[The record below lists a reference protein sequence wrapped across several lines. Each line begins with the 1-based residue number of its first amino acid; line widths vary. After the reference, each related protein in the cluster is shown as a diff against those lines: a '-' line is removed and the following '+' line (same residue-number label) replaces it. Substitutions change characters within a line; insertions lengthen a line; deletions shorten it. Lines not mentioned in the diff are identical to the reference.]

1 MENKPQPRPSATR
14 IVAIDFGMARLGI
27 AISDEQKII
36 AMPLLTVAVEAKTEL
51 TVAKLLAEIKTHS
64 QANRYNVEAFVIGM
78 PYLMSGKLG
87 LLADETNNFIA
98 KLKEATSIPIIS
110 WDERLTTVMAERSMR
125 EGTMSRKKRSKIVD
139 KVAAVIILQNY
150 LDSRTFDHRD

>member
-1 MENKPQPRPSATR
+1 MENKLQAKPVATR
-14 IVAIDFGMARLGI
+14 IISIDFGMARLGV

-36 AMPLLTVAVEAKTEL
+36 AMPLITVHVEFKTEL
-51 TVAKLLAEIKTHS
+51 TIAKLLAEIEKHQ
-64 QANRYNVEAFVIGM
+64 QANRYNVEAFVVGM

-87 LLADETNNFIA
+87 LLADETNNFVA
-98 KLKEATSIPIIS
+98 KLKEATTIPIIT

-150 LDSRTFDHRD
+150 LDSRTFNHD

>member
-1 MENKPQPRPSATR
+1 MENKPQAKPVATR
-14 IVAIDFGMARLGI
+14 IISIDFGMARLGV

-36 AMPLLTVAVEAKTEL
+36 AMPLMTVHVEFKTEH
-51 TVAKLLAEIKTHS
+51 TIAKLLAEIEKHQ
-64 QANRYNVEAFVIGM
+64 QANRYTVEVFVVGM

-87 LLADETNNFIA
+87 LLADETNNFVA
-98 KLKEATSIPIIS
+98 KLKEATTIPIIT

-150 LDSRTFDHRD
+150 LDSRTFNHD